1 MNNMNF
7 TDWQDLSLK
16 KDVEKISKSINSSA
30 DFSISI
36 IINLIIATLTL
47 ALTAISV
54 VLEEES
60 MLCWIIA
67 LAIISVATPLAIF
80 LVRCI
85 KKHRKAVYEIIK
97 KKMPVKEYIDKFD
110 NKICSNAM
118 MADSLFEHMKIEQD
132 ITAKYY
138 CICEINYYI
147 NKCIDELFAMKN
159 MSSQIF
165 VETKDNCVSPKR
177 LRLVLKLL
185 NKLRRETYQEMKNIT
200 EKKDA
205 SVEEYVNDEIKIHDD
220 RIIHFIKEFNDINK
234 SPILSKWAG
243 CL

>member
-1 MNNMNF
+1 MNTMNF
-7 TDWQDLSLK
+7 IDWQDLSLK
-16 KDVEKISKSINSSA
+16 KDVEKISKSINSST

-36 IINLIIATLTL
+36 IINLIIATLAL

-54 VLEEES
+54 IKQEKSLIC
-60 MLCWIIA
+60 LIIA
-67 LAIISVATPLAIF
+67 LAIISAATPLAIF

-85 KKHRKAVYEIIK
+85 KKHRKVIYEIIK
-97 KKMPVKEYIDKFD
+97 KKMPVKEYVDKFD

-147 NKCIDELFAMKN
+147 NKCIDELYTMKN

-165 VETKDNCVSPKR
+165 DGTKNNCVSPKR

-185 NKLRRETYQEMKNIT
+185 NNLRRQTYGEMKNIT
-200 EKKDA
+200 EKDVAIEK
-205 SVEEYVNDEIKIHDD
+205 YVNDEIKIHDD
-220 RIIHFIKEFNDINK
+220 RVIQFINEFNAINK
-234 SPILSKWAG
+234 SLILSEWVG
-243 CL
+243 C